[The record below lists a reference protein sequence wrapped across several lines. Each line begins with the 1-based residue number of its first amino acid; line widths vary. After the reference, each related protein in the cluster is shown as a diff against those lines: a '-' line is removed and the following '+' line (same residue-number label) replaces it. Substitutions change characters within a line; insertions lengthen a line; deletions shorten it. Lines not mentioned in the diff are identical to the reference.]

1 MHTAEDYN
9 IGLGFSSLLAQFQGI
24 AGKIGD
30 ILDFGPLVIMD
41 KDDGV
46 FLLLESSY
54 FVDDFRIFSEH
65 KRLDS
70 VGLV

>member
-1 MHTAEDYN
+1 
-9 IGLGFSSLLAQFQGI
+9 
-24 AGKIGD
+24 
-30 ILDFGPLVIMD
+30 MD

>member
-30 ILDFGPLVIMD
+30 ILDFRPLVIVD
-41 KDDGV
+41 EDDGV
-46 FLLLESSY
+46 FLTLQPGY
-54 FVDDFRIFSEH
+54 FIDDFGIFCEH

-70 VGLV
+70 N